1 MLQTFLKSL
10 KGLQYPN
17 EQHLASM
24 CLENA
29 DLYLLLEGRQ
39 MKLVLEYMVN
49 PISESIAHGKMISV
63 IFT

>member
-1 MLQTFLKSL
+1 MAVGCEPLFFLI
-10 KGLQYPN
+10 
-17 EQHLASM
+17 AM
-24 CLENA
+24 CPENA

-49 PISESIAHGKMISV
+49 PISESIAHGKMISI

>member
-1 MLQTFLKSL
+1 MAVGCEPLFFLI
-10 KGLQYPN
+10 
-17 EQHLASM
+17 AM
-24 CLENA
+24 CPENA

-49 PISESIAHGKMISV
+49 PISESIAYGKMISV